1 MSTLT
6 IRLPDDKAD
15 KIRDM
20 ARMKG
25 ISVNKLFD
33 EWTAQMLTEM
43 DVERR
48 FRVMVAQGDPQAAL
62 RILEKLTKTP
72 CCNLLR
78 SNEAEPTKSS
88 YSKMLVTLSGVPVVG
103 ATQKIGSIVCR
114 SWQAKTGSLF
124 RVRYTVPSTHE
135 EDGMTTRATRR
146 TQRPRNT
153 TVERQNRRWTR
164 NQKLARAQRL
174 PDDVRRTLLL
184 KGRARPT
191 DSVRGQLLAAVL
203 AGAAL
208 DRGDGRW
215 IFDGSIRDLAA
226 GGLGDGLQHSVVYLL
241 GCMRVFCETGL
252 LEKLDARRGRPV
264 VYAVRVEG

>member
-1 MSTLT
+1 
-6 IRLPDDKAD
+6 
-15 KIRDM
+15 
-20 ARMKG
+20 
-25 ISVNKLFD
+25 
-33 EWTAQMLTEM
+33 
-43 DVERR
+43 
-48 FRVMVAQGDPQAAL
+48 
-62 RILEKLTKTP
+62 
-72 CCNLLR
+72 
-78 SNEAEPTKSS
+78 
-88 YSKMLVTLSGVPVVG
+88 
-103 ATQKIGSIVCR
+103 
-114 SWQAKTGSLF
+114 
-124 RVRYTVPSTHE
+124 
-135 EDGMTTRATRR
+135 MTTRATRR